1 MSLNLNIKDTASFTR
16 PASYN
21 PDIPAKHIHTPKT
34 WNPVMIGL
42 VAFAVTFGA
51 ALGALLAFS

>member
-21 PDIPAKHIHTPKT
+21 PDIPAKHVQHVKT
-34 WNPVMIGL
+34 WHPVLLGL
-42 VAFAVTFGA
+42 VAFVLTFGA
-51 ALGALLAFS
+51 ALGALLAF